1 MHKYFFYLLTLIVS
15 MDSFTDFDM
24 LSSEDVLSTPLP
36 LPYDEKIIDSS
47 ELDKFINQSINNDKQ
62 PVVIFGGN
70 WCPDCRILAGTLA
83 MPTIKKFLQQYY
95 RIIHIDIGRY
105 DRNMELM
112 NHLNIEPKKGVPRVV
127 ILDFKKILLIHL
139 LAVNGQLQE
148 IEKNKRYMTT
158 FRNLYLTI
166 NI

>member
-1 MHKYFFYLLTLIVS
+1 MHKYFFYFLTLIVS

-83 MPTIKKFLQQYY
+83 MPTIKKFLQRYY

-105 DRNMELM
+105 DRNMEFM

-127 ILDFKKILLIHL
+127 ILDFKKNI
-139 LAVNGQLQE
+139 VNSSTSSEWTTARDRKEQE
-148 IEKNKRYMTT
+148 IYDYFQKFVSDN
-158 FRNLYLTI
+158 
-166 NI
+166 

>member
-127 ILDFKKILLIHL
+127 ILDFKKILLTHL

-166 NI
+166 SI

>member
-15 MDSFTDFDM
+15 MNSFTDFDM

-105 DRNMELM
+105 DKNMELM

-127 ILDFKKILLIHL
+127 ILDFKKNI
-139 LAVNGQLQE
+139 VNSSTSSEWTTARDRKEQE
-148 IEKNKRYMTT
+148 IYDYFQKFVSDN
-158 FRNLYLTI
+158 
-166 NI
+166 

>member
-83 MPTIKKFLQQYY
+83 MPTIKKFLQRYY

-127 ILDFKKILLIHL
+127 ILDFKKNI
-139 LAVNGQLQE
+139 VNSSTSSEWTTARDRKEQE
-148 IEKNKRYMTT
+148 IYDYFQKFVSDN
-158 FRNLYLTI
+158 
-166 NI
+166 

>member
-83 MPTIKKFLQQYY
+83 MPTIKKFLQRYY

-127 ILDFKKILLIHL
+127 ILDFKKNI
-139 LAVNGQLQE
+139 VNSSTSSEWTTARDRKEQE
-148 IEKNKRYMTT
+148 IYDYFQK
-158 FRNLYLTI
+158 FVSDD
-166 NI
+166 

>member
-1 MHKYFFYLLTLIVS
+1 

-127 ILDFKKILLIHL
+127 ILDFKKNI
-139 LAVNGQLQE
+139 VNSSTSSEWTTARDRKEQE
-148 IEKNKRYMTT
+148 IYDYFQKFVSDN
-158 FRNLYLTI
+158 
-166 NI
+166 

>member
-1 MHKYFFYLLTLIVS
+1 MHKYFFYFLTLIVS

-47 ELDKFINQSINNDKQ
+47 ELDKFINQSINNDKR

-127 ILDFKKILLIHL
+127 ILDFKKNI
-139 LAVNGQLQE
+139 VNSSTSSEWTTARDRKEQE
-148 IEKNKRYMTT
+148 IYDYFQKFVSDN
-158 FRNLYLTI
+158 
-166 NI
+166 

>member
-1 MHKYFFYLLTLIVS
+1 
-15 MDSFTDFDM
+15 MDSFTDFDK

-83 MPTIKKFLQQYY
+83 MPTIKKFLQRYY

-127 ILDFKKILLIHL
+127 ILDFKKNI
-139 LAVNGQLQE
+139 VNSSTSSEWTTARDRKEQE
-148 IEKNKRYMTT
+148 IYDYFQKFVSDN
-158 FRNLYLTI
+158 
-166 NI
+166 

>member
-15 MDSFTDFDM
+15 MDSFTDFDK

-105 DRNMELM
+105 DRNMKLM

-127 ILDFKKILLIHL
+127 ILDFKKNI
-139 LAVNGQLQE
+139 VNSSTSSEWTTARDRKEQE
-148 IEKNKRYMTT
+148 IYDYFQKFVSDN
-158 FRNLYLTI
+158 
-166 NI
+166 

>member
-1 MHKYFFYLLTLIVS
+1 MHKYFFYFLTLIVS

-83 MPTIKKFLQQYY
+83 MPTIKKFLQRYY

-127 ILDFKKILLIHL
+127 ILDFNKNI
-139 LAVNGQLQE
+139 VNTSTSSEWTTARDRKEQE
-148 IEKNKRYMTT
+148 IYDYFQKFVSDN
-158 FRNLYLTI
+158 
-166 NI
+166 